1 MRPSVILVRE
11 WEQQMSSSGCCG
23 RLQGDL
29 LGDGKTRVFAER
41 RRIMEAMGPLYR
53 ALKARFGED
62 VELMVVDPRNFV
74 SLIPR
79 LIRDFIC
86 YHVPLSHAFATLSG
100 YSTLTVIVNGY
111 IYARGAWPDA
121 DILARDLERLRHEG
135 GIAHAHR

>member
-29 LGDGKTRVFAER
+29 LGDGESRIFAER

-53 ALKARFGED
+53 ALKARFGSD
-62 VELMVVDPRNFV
+62 VDVLVVDPRNLV

-79 LIRDFIC
+79 LIRDFIH

-100 YSTLTVIVNGY
+100 VSTLTVIVNGR
-111 IYARGAWPDA
+111 IYARGRWPDA
-121 DILARDLERLRHEG
+121 GALARDLERLTRG
-135 GIAHAHR
+135 GTTAHAH